1 MLINSLRSQQTQCC
15 LRIHQGLAHS
25 AATHIASRAV
35 CLAQQRSYCQ
45 AISLSTQA
53 NNNIINRTIGGN
65 QLRAMSMTSSRGGS
79 KSGTVVRMAKRQ
91 ERSTGEKYTPYGE
104 YHFRES
110 IERARSPYSV
120 RNGITAL
127 ALMGLCTGIY
137 FYSLNVVKQEDFSDV
152 PMPPEPTSEEKA
164 EFERRGKEE
173 ASSG

>member
-1 MLINSLRSQQTQCC
+1 M
-15 LRIHQGLAHS
+15 
-25 AATHIASRAV
+25 
-35 CLAQQRSYCQ
+35 
-45 AISLSTQA
+45 ST
-53 NNNIINRTIGGN
+53 
-65 QLRAMSMTSSRGGS
+65 TSNRGGS
-79 KSGTVVRMAKRQ
+79 KDGTVVRMTKRQ

-110 IERARSPYSV
+110 IERARSPYSL